1 MTDPL
6 FDGLTQPQRDAVAH
20 VDGPL
25 LVLAGPG
32 SGKTRVVTHRIAHM
46 LRSGVYSS
54 QIVALTFTNKA
65 AEEMRSRVE
74 RLAPQSTVWVSTF
87 HRFCAR
93 LLRHYSNLVGLESNY
108 TIYDTSD
115 SLQIL
120 KRSLQQQ
127 EVSTSHATPEKVARA
142 ISWAKNNMI
151 LPERYEANS
160 ANAISSIVRDVY
172 PEYQRQLRAANAV
185 DFDDMLMLV
194 AQMLQENDELRAALD
209 ERFRYIL
216 VDEYQ
221 DTNLVQYLLV
231 RSLSQQFPNLGV
243 TGDPDQSIYGWR
255 GANLNNIL
263 DFEKDFEHVNV
274 VRLEQNFRSTPN
286 ILTVADHLI
295 GHNKRRKKKSLFT
308 DHAAG
313 NPVRLLTYVTSHEEA
328 HAIAL
333 RIASQVAQGKRR
345 PRDFAIFYRV
355 NALSRSYEEAL
366 RQQGIPYMIV
376 SGVEFYHRKEI
387 KDVLAY
393 AMLLNNPRDDVAFT
407 RVVNTPTRGIGQA
420 TVLKL
425 QVHALDNGISMLD
438 AAREAGMIDSLN
450 KRGAVAVAKFVAL
463 FDRLSL
469 KVNEPVEEI
478 LGAILSETGY
488 RAQFEDSDDEEDQS
502 RLENI
507 DELLSS
513 AREFDIQHPE
523 DGTLEQYLEDKALVN
538 ETDEFDTELDRV
550 TMMTLHAAKGLEF
563 PFVFIVA
570 VEQGLLPHDRSKD
583 SEAQLEEERRLLFVG
598 ITRAQEEL
606 ELSTASKRDF
616 RGRRQMTVPST
627 FLFELPKEEMDFQA
641 HLAPPPT
648 TNKPDWDDV
657 HEIPEDDYSQIGESG
672 NFSDQTPSEEGPGF
686 TKMLMTAADMVKGPQ
701 SARPKS
707 DPDRFHQSMA
717 VLHPTYGLGK
727 IIAMSGEG
735 AKRTATVKFL
745 TGGQDTK
752 KFVLAYSELRPA
764 ATS

>member
-1 MTDPL
+1 MTDHL
-6 FDGLTQPQRDAVAH
+6 FEGLTESQREAVAH
-20 VDGPL
+20 VDGPI

-32 SGKTRVVTHRIAHM
+32 SGKTRVVTHRIAYM
-46 LRSGVYSS
+46 LKSGVYSS

-74 RLAPQSTVWVSTF
+74 RLAPESTVWVSTF

-93 LLRHYSNLVGLESNY
+93 LLRAYSNLVGLEPNY

-120 KRSLQQQ
+120 KRAMQT
-127 EVSTSHATPEKVARA
+127 EEISTSHATPEKVSRA
-142 ISWAKNNMI
+142 ISWAKNNMV

-160 ANAISSIVRDVY
+160 SNAISSIVRDVY

-194 AQMLQENDELRAALD
+194 AQMLQENPDLRAALD

-231 RSLSQQFPNLGV
+231 RSLSQQHPNLGV

-263 DFEKDFEHVNV
+263 DFEKDFEHVKV

-286 ILTVADHLI
+286 ILSVADHLI
-295 GHNKRRKKKSLFT
+295 EHNKRRKKKSLFT
-308 DHAAG
+308 DRESG
-313 NPVRLLTYVTSHEEA
+313 QPVRLLTYVTSHEEA
-328 HAIAL
+328 QAIAT
-333 RIASQVAQGKRR
+333 RIAAQVAQGKRR
-345 PRDFAIFYRV
+345 PRDFALFYRV
-355 NALSRSYEEAL
+355 NALSRAYEEAL

-376 SGVEFYHRKEI
+376 SGVEFYQRKEI

-407 RVVNTPTRGIGQA
+407 RIVNTPTRGIGK
-420 TVLKL
+420 TTILKL
-425 QVHALDNGISMLD
+425 QVHALDNGISMMD
-438 AAREAGMIDSLN
+438 AAREAGVIDTLN
-450 KRGAVAVAKFVAL
+450 KRAAVAVAKFVSL

-469 KVNEPVEEI
+469 KINEPVEEI

-488 RAQFEDSDDEEDQS
+488 RAQFENSDDEDDVS

-513 AREFDIQHPE
+513 AREFDFQHPE

-538 ETDEFDTELDRV
+538 ETDEFDTALDRV
-550 TMMTLHAAKGLEF
+550 TLMTLHAAKGLEF
-563 PFVFIVA
+563 PHVFIVA
-570 VEQGLLPHDRSKD
+570 IEEGLLPHERSKD
-583 SEAQLEEERRLLFVG
+583 SDAQLEEERRLLFVG

-606 ELSTASKRDF
+606 ELSTANQRDF
-616 RGRRQMTVPST
+616 RGRRMMTVPSK
-627 FLFELPKEEMDFQA
+627 FLFELPRDEMDFQA
-641 HLAPPPT
+641 ALGRQAPPADDWEDIHDIP
-648 TNKPDWDDV
+648 PDEFDQV
-657 HEIPEDDYSQIGESG
+657 GESG
-672 NFSDQTPSEEGPGF
+672 DFSEDSPSNSLPASS
-686 TKMLMTAADMVKGPQ
+686 KMLMTAADMVKGPN
-701 SARPKS
+701 SAKPKS
-707 DPDRFHQSMA
+707 DPDQFHQSMA

-735 AKRTATVKFL
+735 AKRTATVQFV
-745 TGGQDTK
+745 TGEQK
-752 KFVLAYSELRPA
+752 KFVLAFSELRPA
-764 ATS
+764 SKN

>member
-1 MTDPL
+1 MTDYL
-6 FDGLTQPQRDAVAH
+6 FDGLTAPQREAVAH
-20 VDGPL
+20 IDGPL

-32 SGKTRVVTHRIAHM
+32 SGKTRVVTHRIANM
-46 LRSGVYSS
+46 LRNGVYSS

-74 RLAPQSTVWVSTF
+74 RLNPDSTVWVSTF

-93 LLRHYSNLVGLESNY
+93 LLRAYSNLVGLEPNY

-115 SLQIL
+115 SIQIL
-120 KRSLQQQ
+120 KRSLQK
-127 EVSTSHATPEKVARA
+127 EEISTSHATPEKIAKA

-194 AQMLQENDELRAALD
+194 AQMLQENPELRAALD

-231 RSLSQQFPNLGV
+231 RSLSQQYPNLGV

-263 DFEKDFEHVNV
+263 GFEKDFEHVKV

-295 GHNKRRKKKSLFT
+295 EHNKRRKKKSLFT
-308 DHAAG
+308 ERPAG
-313 NPVRLLTYVTSHEEA
+313 QPVRLLTYTNSHEES
-328 HAIAL
+328 HAIAT
-333 RIASQVAQGKRR
+333 RIATQVAQGKRR

-376 SGVEFYHRKEI
+376 SGVEFYQRKEI

-393 AMLLNNPRDDVAFT
+393 AMLINNPRDDVAFT
-407 RVVNTPTRGIGQA
+407 RVVNTPTRGIGKS
-420 TVLKL
+420 TILKL
-425 QVHALDNGISMLD
+425 QVHALDHGISMMD

-450 KRGAVAVAKFVAL
+450 KRAAVAVAKFVAL
-463 FDRLSL
+463 FDRISL
-469 KVNEPVEEI
+469 KINEPVEDI
-478 LGAILSETGY
+478 LGAVLTETGY
-488 RAQFEDSDDEEDQS
+488 RAQYENSDDEEDVS

-513 AREFDIQHPE
+513 AREFDYQHPE
-523 DGTLEQYLEDKALVN
+523 DGTLERYLEDKALVN
-538 ETDEFDTELDRV
+538 ETDQFDTELDRV

-563 PFVFIVA
+563 PWVFMVA
-570 VEQGLLPHDRSKD
+570 IEEGLLPHERSKD
-583 SEAQLEEERRLLFVG
+583 SDAQLEEERRLMFVG

-606 ELSTASKRDF
+606 ELSTANQRDF
-616 RGRRQMTVPST
+616 RGRRMMTVPSK
-627 FLFELPKEEMDFQA
+627 FLFELPREEMDFQA
-641 HLAPPPT
+641 ALGRYTPPT
-648 TNKPDWDDV
+648 QDWEDV
-657 HEIPEDDYSQIGESG
+657 HEIPEDDFDQTCESG
-672 NFSDQTPSEEGPGF
+672 DFSEDVPSVPDSLPS
-686 TKMLMTAADMVKGPQ
+686 KMLMTAADMVKGPG
-701 SARPKS
+701 SARPKLN
-707 DPDRFHQSMA
+707 PDKFHQSMA

-727 IIAMSGEG
+727 IVSMSGEG
-735 AKRTATVKFL
+735 AKRTATVQFV
-745 TGGQDTK
+745 TGEQK
-752 KFVLAYSELRPA
+752 KFVLAFSELRPA
-764 ATS
+764 STS

>member
-6 FDGLTQPQRDAVAH
+6 LDGLTQAQQQAVAH

-32 SGKTRVVTHRIAHM
+32 SGKTRVVTHRIANM

-74 RLAPQSTVWVSTF
+74 RLAPQSTVWISTF

-93 LLRHYSNLVGLESNY
+93 LLRNYSNLVGLESNY

-120 KRSLQQQ
+120 KRALQT
-127 EVSTSHATPEKVARA
+127 EEISTSHATPEKVARA

-151 LPERYEANS
+151 LPDRYEANS
-160 ANAISSIVRDVY
+160 ASAISSIVQDVY

-194 AQMLQENDELRAALD
+194 AQMLQENEELRAALD

-263 DFEKDFEHVNV
+263 DFEKDFKQVNV

-286 ILTVADHLI
+286 ILAVADHLI

-308 DHAAG
+308 ELPAG
-313 NPVRLLTYVTSHEEA
+313 QPVRMLTYVTSHEEA
-328 HAIAL
+328 QAIAL
-333 RIASQVAQGKRR
+333 RIAAQVAQGKRR

-355 NALSRSYEEAL
+355 NALSRAYEEAL
-366 RQQGIPYMIV
+366 RQQGLPYMIV

-393 AMLLNNPRDDVAFT
+393 AMLMNNPRDDVAFS
-407 RVVNTPTRGIGQA
+407 RIVNTPTRGIGKS
-420 TVLKL
+420 TLLKL
-425 QVHALDNGISMLD
+425 QVHALDNGISMMD
-438 AAREAGMIDSLN
+438 AAREAGMIESLS
-450 KRGAVAVAKFVAL
+450 KRAAVAVAKFVAL

-469 KVNEPVEEI
+469 KINEPVEEI
-478 LGAILSETGY
+478 LGAILNESGY
-488 RAQFEDSDDEEDQS
+488 RAQYEDSDDEEDQS

-507 DELLSS
+507 EELLSS
-513 AREFDIQHPE
+513 AREFDFQHPE

-550 TMMTLHAAKGLEF
+550 TLMTLHAAKGLEF
-563 PFVFIVA
+563 PWVFIVA
-570 VEQGLLPHDRSKD
+570 VEQGLLPHERSKD

-606 ELSTASKRDF
+606 EISTANQRDF
-616 RGRRQMTVPST
+616 RGRRQMTVPSN
-627 FLFELPKEEMDFQA
+627 FLFELPREEMDFQA
-641 HLAPPPT
+641 QLNQPVVSPGQ
-648 TNKPDWDDV
+648 DWDDV
-657 HEIPEDDYSQIGESG
+657 HEIPEDDFSQIGESG
-672 NFSDQTPSEEGPGF
+672 DFSGESPSESGSSY

-701 SARPKS
+701 SSRPKS

-745 TGGQDTK
+745 TGEQETK
-752 KFVLAYSELRPA
+752 KFVLAFSELRPA

>member
-74 RLAPQSTVWVSTF
+74 RLAPQSTAWVSTF

-120 KRSLQQQ
+120 KRSLQTQ

-308 DHAAG
+308 DHPAG

-376 SGVEFYHRKEI
+376 SGVEFYQRKEI

-425 QVHALDNGISMLD
+425 QVHALEMGISMLD
-438 AAREAGMIDSLN
+438 AAREAGMIDTLN

-488 RAQFEDSDDEEDQS
+488 RAQYEDSDDEEDQS

-513 AREFDIQHPE
+513 AREFDYQHPE

-538 ETDEFDTELDRV
+538 ETDEFDAALDRV

-641 HLAPPPT
+641 HLAPPPP
-648 TNKPDWDDV
+648 TNKPEWDDV

-672 NFSDQTPSEEGPGF
+672 NFSNPTPSDDSPSF